1 MGSGFIYRPDGYI
14 ITNGHVAQLANVK
27 DEDAKQLRRVA
38 LFECLKATYIEQ
50 QQAKRKQEG
59 EAPLTDKDERDINQK
74 MLDMVRAGKLTIDED
89 PVTVKVCLENDQCM
103 NGEIKTFS
111 DPFVGTKNPG
121 KDIAIIK
128 VDGHDLPTV
137 PFGNSDDVQTND
149 PIEVIGYPGDAIVS
163 SMSFSVAT
171 TTEGT
176 ISAQK
181 KLDRPDMQVLQ
192 TSAVINPG
200 NSGGPAFDR
209 QGRVIGIATFKS
221 GDSYNYLIPLN
232 VALEF
237 VRQAGGDP
245 QRGEFDSLWSKTLQA
260 YSEGK
265 WSEAHSLAQNVLEM
279 LPKLPEAERIE
290 RDTAIQINKPQPAIP
305 YANIGGVRGVA
316 VVAAA
321 IVACAF
327 GIWFFMRMRAR
338 PAAELA
344 AVDVPGA
351 GQRGGPGSVP
361 QQLAQNFGSL
371 HVSGGPLAGNRFPVT
386 KEGLRIGR
394 DATRCQLVVNED
406 AVSGEHAWV
415 VPLDNG
421 VALLDRN
428 SSNGTF
434 LNSPTSARVNK
445 VLLRHGDRV
454 YLGTTTT
461 TVLTYHST

>member
-1 MGSGFIYRPDGYI
+1 
-14 ITNGHVAQLANVK
+14 
-27 DEDAKQLRRVA
+27 
-38 LFECLKATYIEQ
+38 
-50 QQAKRKQEG
+50 
-59 EAPLTDKDERDINQK
+59 
-74 MLDMVRAGKLTIDED
+74 
-89 PVTVKVCLENDQCM
+89 
-103 NGEIKTFS
+103 
-111 DPFVGTKNPG
+111 
-121 KDIAIIK
+121 
-128 VDGHDLPTV
+128 
-137 PFGNSDDVQTND
+137 
-149 PIEVIGYPGDAIVS
+149 
-163 SMSFSVAT
+163 
-171 TTEGT
+171 
-176 ISAQK
+176 
-181 KLDRPDMQVLQ
+181 
-192 TSAVINPG
+192 
-200 NSGGPAFDR
+200 
-209 QGRVIGIATFKS
+209 
-221 GDSYNYLIPLN
+221 
-232 VALEF
+232 
-237 VRQAGGDP
+237 
-245 QRGEFDSLWSKTLQA
+245 
-260 YSEGK
+260 
-265 WSEAHSLAQNVLEM
+265 M

-316 VVAAA
+316 VIAAV
-321 IVACAF
+321 IVVCAF
-327 GIWFFMRMRAR
+327 GMWFFMRMRAR

-371 HVSGGPLAGNRFPVT
+371 HVSGGPLAGNRFAVT

-434 LNSPTSARVNK
+434 LNSPTSARVIK